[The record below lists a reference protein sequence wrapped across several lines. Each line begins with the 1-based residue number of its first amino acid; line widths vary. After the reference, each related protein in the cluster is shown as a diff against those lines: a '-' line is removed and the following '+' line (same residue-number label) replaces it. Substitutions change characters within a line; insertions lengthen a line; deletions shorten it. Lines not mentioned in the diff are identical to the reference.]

1 MKGSANAICL
11 VVWGSEVGKPN
22 NQTRSELLMMRISA
36 ETHST
41 PSTTTQQT
49 ALESFRLSQRTTWPT
64 STSIAHRS

>member
-22 NQTRSELLMMRISA
+22 QTRSEILMMRISA

-49 ALESFRLSQRTTWPT
+49 ALESFRLSQRTTSPT
-64 STSIAHRS
+64 STSIAYRS